1 MVYENTCTVK
11 PVYKGH
17 SREPENVAFMVL
29 NATFNNISVISRRSV
44 LSGLGGRLVNVVDS
58 DKSNITDVGQCPD
71 IYLKF

>member
-17 SREPENVAFMVL
+17 SREPENVAFMVF

-44 LSGLGGRLVNVVDS
+44 LSGLGGRLVNVVE
-58 DKSNITDVGQCPD
+58 V
-71 IYLKF
+71 